1 MLNRLT
7 GISVGVALLGAVV
20 ACTGQEIDRS
30 GTELMA
36 AGEEARAKG
45 VDAYLVT
52 AESETLTKVELFDVE
67 RAPLGTMRID
77 EGQLPVMVLE
87 YVGPAGELALRWD
100 LETTELE
107 IAAADGQVAWLP
119 APGEGVVVDERSAA
133 IRDANLALGEL
144 MGAVYVDF
152 DPEVA
157 ELSWLDPEL
166 LSDAPLS
173 VEELDGAVAASSC
186 RGRWHRG
193 WAVGRA
199 SRSACCARAT
209 AHANSKCKKASKARC
224 CSWRS
229 CDAWCQLGDYLC
241 APCGRSGKARR

>member
-1 MLNRLT
+1 MLNRFAAIT
-7 GISVGVALLGAVV
+7 GGLALMGTVV
-20 ACTGQEIDRS
+20 ACSGQEIDRS
-30 GTELMA
+30 GTALTA
-36 AGEEARAKG
+36 AGEEARAQG

-52 AESETLTKVELFDVE
+52 AESETRTKVELFDAA
-67 RAPLGTMRID
+67 RAPLGTMWID
-77 EGQLPVMVLE
+77 EGQLPVIVLE
-87 YVGPAGELALRWD
+87 YAGPAGELALRWD

-107 IAAADGQVAWLP
+107 IAAPEGQGTWLP

-173 VEELDGAVAASSC
+173 VEELEGAVFASSC

-209 AHANSKCKKASKARC
+209 ANANSKCRSASNARC

-229 CDAWCQLGDYLC
+229 CDAWCQLGDYFC